1 MIEIAQVPGSLGL
14 GGAQDPHDIA
24 DAKFLLAHQQPEHF
38 QAGLISQ
45 GLKEL
50 GFLFHIYLITG

>member
-1 MIEIAQVPGSLGL
+1 MKEIAQVPGRLGL
-14 GGAQDPHDIA
+14 GDAQDPHDIA
-24 DAKFLLAHQQPEHF
+24 DAEFVPIHQQPKHL

-45 GLKEL
+45 GFKEL